1 MRKHHRSRRT
11 TIKSAMRLL
20 FRVAHC
26 SLVLTFSALLVYS
39 VYYAFAL
46 LLEDR
51 RTRFSPLPGEDVA
64 PRKPSPQQIVRP
76 YNTAESSES
85 EYEMLIDARLLR

>member
-1 MRKHHRSRRT
+1 MRKHRRSRRT
-11 TIKSAMRLL
+11 IIKSVMRLL

-26 SLVLTFSALLVYS
+26 SLVLTLSTLLIYS

-51 RTRFSPLPGEDVA
+51 RTRFSPLPGEEVA
-64 PRKPSPQQIVRP
+64 PRKPSPQEIVSHH
-76 YNTAESSES
+76 NTWE
-85 EYEMLIDARLLR
+85 